1 MNQSDIPLL
10 TMLNFHTAGNP
21 VSFHVPGHKGGTGG
35 KETVLD
41 HADSQNS
48 AYPQW
53 LDMVMKIDVT
63 ELASTDDLHD
73 PSGAILEAQ
82 LLAAE
87 CFGAEETSFLVG
99 GSTSGNIALII
110 GTCLPGD
117 LVLVQRNVHKSVLN
131 GLQLSGARAVFLA
144 PEMDKKTGI
153 GSIPSL
159 RTIQEGLAL
168 YPDAKAV
175 FLTNPNYYG
184 LSVDLRP
191 YAEYIHEA
199 GAVLLVDEAHGAHYG
214 LHPSFP
220 GSALQAGADGVVQ
233 STHKTLSAL
242 TMGAMLHMQG
252 ERLDRSSVK
261 QALTMIQSSSP
272 SFPILA
278 SLDAARAKVGIY
290 GENWFEPGLQAA
302 KRIRDWAS
310 DPKAPHPFRL
320 LERELQGE
328 ELRLDP
334 LRIVLEDASGCLS
347 GFRLQKELEL
357 RGCWPEMAD
366 ARYVVLIVGARSEE
380 KDADALLAA
389 LEEIASVNRLDEPA
403 SVIRLDEP
411 ADSRRIIAPLSE
423 SENSR
428 AEVVSLPVLLRRS
441 KRIPEQ
447 EEKVMIKDSAGR
459 LAAERIIPY
468 PPGIPLV
475 YEGERITSETAAH
488 MQRLLEAG
496 ARFQGMSEEDRGCI
510 AVRLPSSE

>member
-1 MNQSDIPLL
+1 MNQTNIPLL
-10 TMLNFHTAGNP
+10 AMLNSHTARNP
-21 VSFHVPGHKGGTGG
+21 VSFHVPGHKGGTGS
-35 KETVLD
+35 KTVLD
-41 HADSQNS
+41 HAGAENS
-48 AYPQW
+48 GNAQW
-53 LDMVMKIDVT
+53 LDMVMAIDVT

-99 GSTSGNIALII
+99 GSTSGNMALII

-117 LVLVQRNVHKSVLN
+117 LILVQRNVHKSVLN
-131 GLQLSGARAVFLA
+131 GIQLSGAKAVFLA
-144 PEMDKKTGI
+144 PEMNEHTGI
-153 GSIPSL
+153 GSVPSL

-168 YPDAKAV
+168 YPEAKAV
-175 FLTNPNYYG
+175 FLSNPNYYG
-184 LSVDLRP
+184 LSADLRP
-191 YAEYIHEA
+191 YADYIHEA

-220 GSALQAGADGVVQ
+220 GSALQAEADGVVQ

-278 SLDAARAKVGIY
+278 SLDAARAQVGIY
-290 GENWFEPGLQAA
+290 GENWFEPGLQTA

-310 DPKAPHPFRL
+310 DHNALHPFRL
-320 LERELQGE
+320 LERELQQE

-347 GFRLQKELEL
+347 GFRLQKELEK

-366 ARYVVLIVGARSEE
+366 VRYVVLVIGARSGA
-380 KDADALLAA
+380 KDADALIAA
-389 LEEIASVNRLDEPA
+389 LEEIASVNRLAQPA
-403 SVIRLDEP
+403 
-411 ADSRRIIAPLSE
+411 ASRRILSPQPE
-423 SENSR
+423 SEKSR

-441 KRIPEQ
+441 KRSPDQ

-475 YEGERITSETAAH
+475 YEGERITPETAAH
-488 MQRLLEAG
+488 MQKLLKAG
-496 ARFQGMSEEDRGCI
+496 ARFQGMSDEDRGCI

>member
-1 MNQSDIPLL
+1 MNQTTTPLL
-10 TMLNFHTAGNP
+10 TMLNSHIAGNP
-21 VSFHVPGHKGGTGG
+21 VSFHVPGHKGGERN
-35 KETVLD
+35 KDVLV
-41 HADSQNS
+41 HVGAQSSRN
-48 AYPQW
+48 AQW
-53 LDMVMKIDVT
+53 LDMVMEIDVT

-99 GSTSGNIALII
+99 GSTSGNMALII

-131 GLQLSGARAVFLA
+131 GLQLSGARAVFLT
-144 PEMDKKTGI
+144 PEMDRQTGI
-153 GSIPSL
+153 GLVPSL
-159 RTIQEGLAL
+159 RTIQDGLAL
-168 YPDAKAV
+168 YPEAKAV
-175 FLTNPNYYG
+175 LLTNPNYYG
-184 LSVDLRP
+184 LSADLRP
-191 YAEYIHEA
+191 YADYIHEA

-278 SLDAARAKVGIY
+278 SLDAARAQVGSY
-290 GENWFEPGLQAA
+290 GEKWFEPGLQTA

-310 DPKAPHPFRL
+310 DQHARHPFRL
-320 LERELQGE
+320 LELLGE
-328 ELRLDP
+328 EHRLDP

-347 GFRLQKELEL
+347 GFRLQKELEM

-366 ARYVVLIVGARSEE
+366 ARYIVLVVGARSEE

-389 LEEIASVNRLDEPA
+389 LEEIASVHGLAD
-403 SVIRLDEP
+403 P
-411 ADSRRIIAPLSE
+411 ADSRRAFSPLLQPE
-423 SENSR
+423 TSR
-428 AEVVSLPVLLRRS
+428 AEVVSLPVLLKRS
-441 KRIPEQ
+441 KRNPER
-447 EEKVMIKDSAGR
+447 EEKVMVKDSAGR
-459 LAAERIIPY
+459 LAAERIVPY

-475 YEGERITSETAAH
+475 YEGERITPETAAH
-488 MQRLLEAG
+488 MQKLLEAG